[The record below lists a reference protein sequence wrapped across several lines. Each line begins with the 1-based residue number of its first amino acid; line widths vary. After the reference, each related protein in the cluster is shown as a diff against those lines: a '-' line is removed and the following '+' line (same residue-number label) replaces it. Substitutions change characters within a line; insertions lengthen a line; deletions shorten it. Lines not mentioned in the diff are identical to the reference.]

1 MPIAK
6 EIKIATVA
14 FLLAFLLFV
23 LYWHASKE
31 SQPIPAETVAV
42 TIPEGF
48 NVYQIASTLQA
59 AGIVPREEF
68 LKEAIGEEGFLFPDT
83 YEFFKDS
90 KPKVIISKMKKNFEE
105 KTAIF
110 TEDIEKQKKDTRDI
124 IIMASLLEEEAA
136 LEKDRKLISGI
147 LWKRITLGMLL
158 QVDAA
163 LTYATGRSS
172 RKLTDDDL
180 ALDDPY
186 NTYKYKGLPA
196 GPISNPGIGATEA
209 AINPTSSPYL
219 YYLSDSR
226 GVIHY
231 AKTFEE
237 HKLNKIRYLR

>member
-23 LYWHASKE
+23 LYWHASME

-90 KPKVIISKMKKNFEE
+90 KPKVIISKMKKILRERPLFLQMTLRSKK
-105 KTAIF
+105 KTRAI
-110 TEDIEKQKKDTRDI
+110 
-124 IIMASLLEEEAA
+124 
-136 LEKDRKLISGI
+136 
-147 LWKRITLGMLL
+147 
-158 QVDAA
+158 
-163 LTYATGRSS
+163 
-172 RKLTDDDL
+172 
-180 ALDDPY
+180 
-186 NTYKYKGLPA
+186 
-196 GPISNPGIGATEA
+196 
-209 AINPTSSPYL
+209 
-219 YYLSDSR
+219 
-226 GVIHY
+226 
-231 AKTFEE
+231 
-237 HKLNKIRYLR
+237 